1 MRSLTIALSLFAAS
15 SILGCGS
22 SHATP
27 SDGGRDAEI
36 DSALPDDSG
45 TDGFVDDGGTA
56 MDGGGVGYDFTWQ
69 SAAQP
74 EQSIYGTHTLRS
86 LQGNRA
92 IWLGGSDW
100 ARGTSRIRMFRGAT
114 NTWDNLGN
122 TTTLSGM
129 SLFSMNANG
138 SGTVLASGDVLYAG
152 SGNQDQDRHAS
163 DEELYSA
170 QCVLF
175 HSADETLTVATPLP
189 ARRAFQGDALLPDGR
204 VLLIGGVT
212 TPDTPISPPAAS
224 PRIFEL
230 TIEASTLY
238 YDPTAD
244 AWSDGPA
251 MAEARYSPG
260 VTILPGGD
268 VLVVGGFDARN
279 IPLRSVERYHVSTGT
294 WSTVAPTTDRR
305 AWHVQTLLPSGKV
318 LVAGGVDSLG
328 DAIDSAEVYDPD
340 ADSWS
345 PVAPLPLPA
354 ALAAGL
360 TLETGDVMV
369 TGGFQDGATKVAIPQ
384 VVAYREGDD
393 TWLALPSLNIGRFYH
408 SAVQLEDGRVLIAAG
423 FRNDTEVMHGAN
435 DTEISSVPLR

>member
-1 MRSLTIALSLFAAS
+1 MRSLTIWLSLLAVT

-27 SDGGRDAEI
+27 SDGGPDAEI
-36 DSALPDDSG
+36 DSALPNDSG
-45 TDGFVDDGGTA
+45 TDGFVYDGGTDV
-56 MDGGGVGYDFTWQ
+56 DGGGVGYDFTWQ
-69 SAAQP
+69 SAGEP
-74 EQSIYGTHTLRS
+74 PDTGWGSRRVVSIAE
-86 LQGNRA
+86 NRGL
-92 IWLGGSDW
+92 WLGGSDW
-100 ARGTSRIRMFRGAT
+100 PDGSSSIRMFRGAT
-114 NTWDNLGN
+114 NTWENLGN

-204 VLLIGGVT
+204 VLIIGGVT

-238 YDPTAD
+238 YDPTAN
-244 AWSDGPA
+244 AWSDGPP

-260 VTILPGGD
+260 VTVLPGGD
-268 VLVVGGFDARN
+268 LLVVGGFDARN
-279 IPLRSVERYHVSTGT
+279 IPLRSVERYHADTGT
-294 WSTVAPTTDRR
+294 WSTAASAVDRR
-305 AWHVQTLLPSGKV
+305 AWHVQALLPSGKV

-328 DAIDSAEVYDPD
+328 NAIDTAEVYDPD
-340 ADSWS
+340 ADTWS
-345 PVAPLPLPA
+345 AVAPLPLPA

-369 TGGFQDGATKVAIPQ
+369 TGGFQDGTTKVAIPQ
-384 VVAYREGDD
+384 VVAYREADD
-393 TWLALPSLNIGRFYH
+393 AWLALPSLNIGRFYH

-423 FRNDTEVMHGAN
+423 LRNDTEVMHGAN